1 MKLKSKDLIRLL
13 NKFSEDTEIN
23 VFLLDTGKR
32 IKLEYEDI
40 EIMDSKRI
48 DINIHA

>member
-1 MKLKSKDLIRLL
+1 MKSKDLIRLL
-13 NKFSEDTEIN
+13 NRFSEDAEIG

-32 IKLEYEDI
+32 INLEFSDI
-40 EIMDSKRI
+40 EVLDNQSI